1 MCIRDSLFIM
11 SMASDWLARLQEYA
25 NSPHE
30 QFDLTTL
37 KPGDVLRVNT
47 RNTLYTFRILE
58 ERMALME
65 TNRENR
71 PIGRVKIMG
80 CTFGLSSTISPN
92 HLFCGGNLEL
102 SLLEQEVRMTHTT
115 SAIRAIEWLR
125 REPAAA

>member
-1 MCIRDSLFIM
+1 M
-11 SMASDWLARLQEYA
+11 SMASDWLARLQEHA
-25 NSPHE
+25 DSPHDE
-30 QFDLTTL
+30 FDLAQL
-37 KPGDVLRVNT
+37 RPGDMLRINT
-47 RNTLYTFRILE
+47 RNTLYTFRMLG
-58 ERMALME
+58 ERTAEME
-65 TNRENR
+65 TNRDNR